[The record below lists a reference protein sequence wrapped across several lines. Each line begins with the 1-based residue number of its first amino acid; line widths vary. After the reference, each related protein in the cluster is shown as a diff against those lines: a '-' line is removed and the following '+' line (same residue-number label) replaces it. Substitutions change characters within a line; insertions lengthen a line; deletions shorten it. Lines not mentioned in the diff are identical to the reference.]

1 MMAHTAER
9 FDAGADAWA
18 AYNQTPLGRIRSEV
32 TWHNLSPH
40 LPELITPE
48 QPPRVL
54 EAGGG
59 TGELALR
66 LVRAGYRVWLLDY
79 AETMLARA
87 QEAAKSLPDRVRA
100 RLTFYPLDIDDAP
113 QAFVPQFFDAITCHT
128 LIEYLPDPQ
137 STLAT
142 LTGLLSDGG
151 RLSLSFVNRHAQV
164 LRQVWSRADPAGAL
178 ASLDDGRFCATLFDV
193 PGMTHTADEVSVWLA
208 DLDLEVTA
216 TYGVRA
222 FADFLPRE
230 RLGDPEFFEALLS
243 LELAVA
249 NRLPYKLVA
258 RYAQLIA
265 RKGNVQ
271 DRS

>member
-1 MMAHTAER
+1 MAHIAER

-18 AYNQTPLGRIRSEV
+18 DYNQTPLGRIRSEV
-32 TWHNLSPH
+32 TWYNLSPH

-66 LVRAGYRVWLLDY
+66 LVQAGYHVWLLDY
-79 AETMLARA
+79 AESMLARA
-87 QEAAKSLPDRVRA
+87 QKAATNLPAQVRA
-100 RLTFYPLDIDDAP
+100 RLTYCPLAVDDAP
-113 QAFVPQFFDAITCHT
+113 QAFAPQFFDAITCHT
-128 LIEYLPDPQ
+128 LIEYLPDPR

-151 RLSLSFVNRHAQV
+151 RLSVSFVNHHAQV

-178 ASLDDGRFCATLFDV
+178 ASLEDGTFCATLFDV
-193 PGMTHTADEVSVWLA
+193 PGMTYTADEVSGWLVE
-208 DLDLEVTA
+208 LGLEVMA
-216 TYGVRA
+216 ICGVRT
-222 FADFLPRE
+222 FADFVPSE
-230 RLGDPEFFEALLS
+230 RLGDPEFFEALLG

-249 NRLPYKLVA
+249 NRPPYNLVA
-258 RYAQLIA
+258 RYVQVIA
-265 RKGNVQ
+265 RKRCMP
-271 DRS
+271 DTS

>member
-1 MMAHTAER
+1 MAQTEER

-18 AYNQTPLGRIRSEV
+18 DYNQTPLGRIRREV

-79 AETMLARA
+79 AQSMLALA
-87 QEAAKSLPDRVRA
+87 QEAATSLPEHVRA
-100 RLTFYPLDIDDAP
+100 RLTCCPLAIDDAP
-113 QAFVPQFFDAITCHT
+113 QAFTPQFFDAITCHT
-128 LIEYLPDPQ
+128 LIEYLPDPK

-142 LTGLLSDGG
+142 LTGLLNDGG
-151 RLSLSFVNRHAQV
+151 RLSVSFVNRHAQV

-178 ASLDDGRFCATLFDV
+178 ASLEDGTFCATLFDV
-193 PGMTHTADEVSVWLA
+193 PGMTYTGNEVSAWLA
-208 DLDLEVTA
+208 DLGLEVTA

-222 FADFLPRE
+222 FADFVPSEHL
-230 RLGDPEFFEALLS
+230 DDSEFFEALLD

-249 NRLPYKLVA
+249 DRLPYNLVA
-258 RYAQLIA
+258 RYVQVIA
-265 RKGNVQ
+265 RKRCVQ

>member
-1 MMAHTAER
+1 MTHTAKR

-87 QEAAKSLPDRVRA
+87 QEAATSLPDQVRA
-100 RLTFYPLDIDDAP
+100 RLTFCPLDIDHAP
-113 QAFVPQFFDAITCHT
+113 QAFSPQFFDAITCHT

-137 STLAT
+137 STLGT
-142 LTGLLSDGG
+142 LTALLGDGG
-151 RLSLSFVNRHAQV
+151 RLSVSFVNRHAQV
-164 LRQVWSRADPAGAL
+164 LRQVWSRADPVGAL
-178 ASLDDGRFCATLFDV
+178 ASLDDGTFCATLFDV
-193 PGMTHTADEVSVWLA
+193 PGMAHTAAEVSAWLA
-208 DLDLEVTA
+208 DLSLEVTA

-222 FADFLPRE
+222 FADFVPSD
-230 RLGDPEFFEALLS
+230 RLGNPAFFEALLR

-249 NRLPYKLVA
+249 NRLPYNLVA
-258 RYAQLIA
+258 RYAQVIA
-265 RKGNVQ
+265 RKRCVQ
-271 DRS
+271 DKS

>member
-1 MMAHTAER
+1 MAQTEER
-9 FDAGADAWA
+9 FDAGAGAWA
-18 AYNQTPLGRIRSEV
+18 DYNQRPLGRIRSEV

-40 LPELITPE
+40 LPELITSE

-79 AETMLARA
+79 AEAMLARA
-87 QEAAKSLPDRVRA
+87 QEVAMRLPEQVRA
-100 RLTFYPLDIDDAP
+100 RLMFCHLAVDDAP
-113 QAFVPQFFDAITCHT
+113 QAFAPQFFDAITCHT

-142 LTGLLSDGG
+142 LTKLLRDGG
-151 RLSLSFVNRHAQV
+151 RLSVSFVNRHAHV
-164 LRQVWSRADPAGAL
+164 LRQVWSRADPGGAL
-178 ASLDDGRFCATLFDV
+178 ASLEDGTFCATLFDV
-193 PGMTHTADEVSVWLA
+193 PGMTYTADEVNTWLV
-208 DLDLEVTA
+208 DLGLEVTA
-216 TYGVRA
+216 TCGVRA
-222 FADFLPRE
+222 FADFVPSE

-243 LELAVA
+243 LELAAA
-249 NRLPYKLVA
+249 NRLPYNLMA
-258 RYAQLIA
+258 RYVQVIA
-265 RKGNVQ
+265 RKRHVQ

>member
-1 MMAHTAER
+1 MADIEER

-18 AYNQTPLGRIRSEV
+18 DYNQRPLGRIRREV

-40 LPELITPE
+40 LPKFIIPD

-66 LVRAGYRVWLLDY
+66 LVQAGYRVWLLDY
-79 AETMLARA
+79 AEAMLARA
-87 QEAAKSLPDRVRA
+87 QEAATSLPERLRA
-100 RLTFYPLDIDDAP
+100 RLAFCHLPVDDAP
-113 QAFVPQFFDAITCHT
+113 QAFAPRFFDAITCHT

-151 RLSLSFVNRHAQV
+151 RLSVSFVNRHAQV

-178 ASLDDGRFCATLFDV
+178 ASLEDGAFCATLFDV
-193 PGMTHTADEVSVWLA
+193 SGMTYTTDEVSAWLIELG
-208 DLDLEVTA
+208 LDVTA
-216 TYGVRA
+216 ICGVRV
-222 FADFLPRE
+222 FADFVPSE
-230 RLGDPEFFEALLS
+230 RLEDPAFFKALLK
-243 LELAVA
+243 LELAA
-249 NRLPYKLVA
+249 ADRSPYKWLA
-258 RYAQLIA
+258 RYSQLIA
-265 RKGNVQ
+265 CKRLVQ
-271 DRS
+271 D